1 MLNGNCLIFKIDVA
15 PFQSENL
22 TSPEPCKQAEDNR
35 EHNNVVRAV
44 YGIDQAYGLV
54 LRKRT
59 VFKDARFGN
68 TDPFCRIM
76 YYHIVLDGI
85 FKYHM

>member
-1 MLNGNCLIFKIDVA
+1 MVNGNSSIFKINVA

-22 TSPEPCKQAEDNR
+22 TSPQTCKQAENDG
-35 EHNNVVRAV
+35 EHNDVFGVV

-68 TDPFCRIM
+68 TDLFCRIM